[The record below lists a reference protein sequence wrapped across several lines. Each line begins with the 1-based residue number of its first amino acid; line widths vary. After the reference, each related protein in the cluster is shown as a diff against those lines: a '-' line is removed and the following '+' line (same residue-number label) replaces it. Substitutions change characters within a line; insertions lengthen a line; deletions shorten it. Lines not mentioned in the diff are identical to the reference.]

1 MRDPSTALVT
11 LLCSFLASACAAEPA
26 RPGSPSGPLAPAPGS
41 PFAIGGESAD
51 IAVGDLDGD
60 GGPDLVVAGDGGLT
74 VLSGDGRGG
83 FGGLRRVPVSG
94 PTPHLVALGDVDGD
108 GHLDAAITAH
118 DSTTVTV
125 LRGDGEGGLA
135 PLPDSPFDT
144 GVPGP
149 GHNHGLA
156 LADVDGDGDPDLLS
170 ADQDH
175 GTVTVLLSDG
185 RGGFTPAPGSP
196 FPAGDG
202 PYPFAVGDL
211 DGDGRPDLAVPG
223 FLGTAVTLLRGDGEG
238 GFRPFPSSPLETR
251 PMPFHTALADLDADG
266 VLDLSVSHNESA
278 RQSVF
283 LGDGEGGF
291 RAAPGVELAPG
302 AWRIAV
308 ADLDGD
314 GHLDLAG
321 GARDDR
327 VHLAFGNGDGTFRPG
342 PALEAGDGPWTV
354 VSADLDG
361 DGRSDLLALGTND
374 GTVWAW
380 LGRPSTRPTRSS
392 RPPAAPGRLRP
403 PGP

>member
-1 MRDPSTALVT
+1 MNERPAVPTVL
-11 LLCSFLASACAAEPA
+11 LASVLAWACAAEPPP
-26 RPGSPSGPLAPAPGS
+26 PGSPPEPLVPAPGS
-41 PFAIGGESAD
+41 PFAVGGEPAD

-60 GGPDLVVAGDGGLT
+60 GGPDLVVAGDGGLA
-74 VLSGDGRGG
+74 VLPGDGRGG
-83 FGGLRRVPVSG
+83 FGEPRRVAVAG
-94 PTPHLVALGDVDGD
+94 PSPHLVALGDADRDGR
-108 GHLDAAITAH
+108 LDAAVTAH
-118 DSTTVTV
+118 DSTVVTV

-156 LADVDGDGDPDLLS
+156 LADLDGDGDPDLVT

-175 GTVTVLLSDG
+175 GTVSVLLGDG
-185 RGGFTPAPGSP
+185 RGGFAPPPGSP

-223 FLGTAVTLLRGDGEG
+223 FLGTAVTLLRGEGEG
-238 GFRPFPSSPLETR
+238 GFAPFPSSPLETR

-266 VLDLSVSHNESA
+266 VLDLGVSHNESA
-278 RQSVF
+278 RLSVF

-314 GHLDLAG
+314 GLLDLAG

-327 VHLAFGNGDGTFRPG
+327 VHLALGNGDGTFRPG

-354 VSADLDG
+354 ASADFDG

-380 LGRPSTRPTRSS
+380 LQRVPLPSP
-392 RPPAAPGRLRP
+392 
-403 PGP
+403 